1 MVFSS
6 LVFLFYFLPV
16 VLVLYALAP
25 RRGKNAGLFAASLLF
40 YAWGE
45 PVYLFLMLFSILA
58 NYLFGLSI
66 HRALAADSKAGPA
79 GDGRHPN
86 AGEAI
91 GLNAGEAIGLN
102 AGEAIGLKAGGAVDP
117 RSGGSVDPNM
127 GGNEVPASG
136 PSAVMRPGRRARR
149 GLILA
154 CALNLVLLGFFKYAD
169 FFIVNLNLALGLHIA
184 RLNLP
189 LPLGISF
196 YTFQA
201 MSYIIDLYRG
211 KVEVQKSLVAFGTYV
226 ALFPQ
231 LIAGPIVRFQTIAEG
246 LTRRSHS
253 LSALSQGALR
263 FTAGLGKKVLLANS
277 AGAVFEQAMQAGQI
291 GQAGAGISVLSA
303 WIGVLAFTMQI
314 YFDFSGYSDMAIG
327 LGRMFGFHFPE
338 NFDYPYISKSITEFW
353 RRWHITLSSWFRE
366 YVYIPLGGNR
376 RGTLLQLRN
385 IAVVWALTGIW
396 HGASWNFLV
405 WGMYFGVLLIAE
417 KLFLL
422 QALERTPALLRHVY
436 TMFFVIVSWAVFS
449 ANDLSG
455 AAAFLAS
462 LSGFSGG
469 PLTDEAGLYL
479 LQNNILFFPLLLLG
493 ATPIP
498 KRLWDRLNAGVPDPA
513 AALIRSAGMTAV
525 LLLSV
530 AYLVSSSYNPFLYF
544 RF

>member
-1 MVFSS
+1 MIFSS

-16 VLVLYALAP
+16 VLALYTLAP
-25 RRGKNAGLFAASLLF
+25 RRGKNAVLFAASLLF

-45 PVYLFLMLFSILA
+45 PVYVFLMLFSILA
-58 NYLFGLSI
+58 NYLLGLSI
-66 HRALAADSKAGPA
+66 HRALAGGTKT
-79 GDGRHPN
+79 
-86 AGEAI
+86 
-91 GLNAGEAIGLN
+91 GLNAAE
-102 AGEAIGLKAGGAVDP
+102 GAETTGHQGT
-117 RSGGSVDPNM
+117 S
-127 GGNEVPASG
+127 PA
-136 PSAVMRPGRRARR
+136 ARR
-149 GLILA
+149 RLILA
-154 CALNLVLLGFFKYAD
+154 CALNLALLGFFKYAG
-169 FFIVNLNLALGLHIA
+169 FFIANLNLALGLHIA
-184 RLNLP
+184 DPDLP

-211 KVEVQKSLVAFGTYV
+211 KVAVQKSFVAFGTYV

-231 LIAGPIVRFQTIAEG
+231 LIAGPIVRFQTIAEE
-246 LTRRSHS
+246 LTLRSHS
-253 LSALSQGALR
+253 LAGFSQGALR

-277 AGAVFEQAMQAGQI
+277 AGAVFEQAMQSGGAGS
-291 GQAGAGISVLSA
+291 GISVLSA

-338 NFDYPYISKSITEFW
+338 NFNYPYISQSITEFW

-385 IAVVWALTGIW
+385 IAAVWALTGIW

-405 WGMYFGVLLIAE
+405 WGVYFGVLLIAE

-422 QALERTPALLRHVY
+422 QALQRAPALLRHVY

-449 ANDLSG
+449 ADDLSG

-462 LSGFSGG
+462 LSGLSGG
-469 PLTDEAGLYL
+469 PLSDGTGLYL
-479 LQNNILFFPLLLLG
+479 LQNHALFFLLLMIG
-493 ATPIP
+493 STPLP
-498 KRLWDRLNAGVPDPA
+498 RRLWIRVSGGLPQTAAGLV
-513 AALIRSAGMTAV
+513 RSAGMAAV